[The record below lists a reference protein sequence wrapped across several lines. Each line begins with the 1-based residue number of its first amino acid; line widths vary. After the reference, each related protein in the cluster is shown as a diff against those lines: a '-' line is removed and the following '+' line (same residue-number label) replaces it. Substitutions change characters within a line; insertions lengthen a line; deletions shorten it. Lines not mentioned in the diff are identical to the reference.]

1 VITLAPWGANA
12 RDSWPIGPLATLT
25 QFCQRCQSSSVLRW
39 RGLSCAAQNTGKACP
54 DGAAGDGLFGAH
66 PDTGEDTYLMQLS
79 LQGLY
84 APYGVTE
91 PGVDFLG
98 CVDIDDCLSNP
109 CGVGTCTDT
118 FETDAKANSYTCACP
133 DGLIWDELAPAGGE
147 PVHPHRHL
155 HHRPGVLTRG
165 CGTYHSGQSTTLV
178 ALRRLTRAGPMA
190 PTTAPGVLCGHMSPS
205 ATGTVLTL

>member
-1 VITLAPWGANA
+1 MITLAPWGANA

-79 LQGLY
+79 LRGLY
-84 APYGVTE
+84 APDGVTE

-133 DGLIWDELAPAGGE
+133 DGLIWDELAPQGE
-147 PVHPHRHL
+147 SQCIHTDTCTTAQVCSREVVVLITPGSLRHL
-155 HHRPGVLTRG
+155 SRF
-165 CGTYHSGQSTTLV
+165 
-178 ALRRLTRAGPMA
+178 AD
-190 PTTAPGVLCGHMSPS
+190 
-205 ATGTVLTL
+205 